1 MDISGTSTPT
11 LCRLLEIGFAAAHA
25 EPLVVNPLENEHPRL
40 TGLRSILLQF
50 TTT

>member
-1 MDISGTSTPT
+1 MDISGTSIPT
-11 LCRLLEIGFAAAHA
+11 LCLLLEIGAAAHA
-25 EPLVVNPLENEHPRL
+25 EPLVLNSPGNEHPRL